1 MSDLTLSRLRHGI
14 LVAVLAER
22 ARMIATSRHF
32 AIYSLPAE
40 PTAAQAEGVHDSFIV
55 VHDFTPA
62 QIDNNIGGHVADE
75 LLPLLMAVRAEHG
88 TGAYTES
95 EQELFERFVGAIVR
109 SMDSNDRRA
118 WHRFYDNTLARLRAP
133 QAAVAASGNAD
144 FIGVFREVYARVD
157 DLVAERDATSVLD
170 VGSCFGF
177 LPLYLA
183 RKRHDGD
190 DAARRIVGCDLNP
203 ALVSLAEDYRQHRMI
218 PGAEFVCADIL
229 ADRAAELAVGGPAY
243 DVVTAIHL
251 IEHLSAEE
259 TVRAMANLWALT
271 AGRLI
276 IAVPFESEPDP
287 RFGHQQA
294 FDPGSLLDLGRTMPA
309 TCRFFEHHGGWLVLD
324 RNETQQYRRWEEAN
338 DLRGLPQGSGC
349 ADLPDLGTDLRL

>member
-14 LVAVLAER
+14 LVTVLAER

-40 PTAAQAEGVHDSFIV
+40 PTVAAAERVHDSFIV

-75 LLPLLMAVRAEHG
+75 LLPLLTAVRAEHG
-88 TGAYTES
+88 AGTYAES

-133 QAAVAASGNAD
+133 QAAVTASGNAD

-157 DLVAERDATSVLD
+157 ELVAERDATSVLD

-183 RKRHDGD
+183 RKRRDGD
-190 DAARRIVGCDLNP
+190 DAGRRVVGCDLNP

-229 ADRAAELAVGGPAY
+229 AGPAAELAAGPAY

-251 IEHLSAEE
+251 IEHLSAAE
-259 TVRAMANLWALT
+259 TAQAMANLWALT

-324 RNETQQYRRWEEAN
+324 RNETQQYRRWEEEN

>member
-1 MSDLTLSRLRHGI
+1 MSDLTLSRLQHGI
-14 LVAVLAER
+14 LVTVLAER

-40 PTAAQAEGVHDSFIV
+40 PAMAEAEQIHDNVII

-62 QIDNNIGGHVADE
+62 QIDNNIGGYVADE
-75 LLPLLMAVRAEHG
+75 LLPLLIKLRSERG
-88 TGAYTES
+88 TAAYADS

-133 QAAVAASGNAD
+133 RAAAVINGNAD

-157 DLVAERDATSVLD
+157 ELVAERDAASVLD

-183 RKRHDGD
+183 RKGHDGD
-190 DAARRIVGCDLNP
+190 DIARRFVGCDLNP

-218 PGAEFVCADIL
+218 PGAEFICADIL
-229 ADRAAELAVGGPAY
+229 ADRAAELAAGGKGY

-251 IEHLSAEE
+251 IEHLSAAE
-259 TVRAMANLWALT
+259 TARAMENLWALT
-271 AGRLI
+271 GSRLI
-276 IAVPFESEPDP
+276 VAVPFESEPDR
-287 RFGHQQA
+287 RFGHQQV
-294 FDPGSLLDLGRTMPA
+294 FDADRLFGLGRSMTA

-324 RNETQQYRRWEEAN
+324 RNE
-338 DLRGLPQGSGC
+338 PQ
-349 ADLPDLGTDLRL
+349 